1 MREKLEDGFYY
12 HWNWLMQRFYQNEY
26 LRERFVVRQIN
37 QKEYGFC
44 DFKNNTIFIVK
55 RTSENC
61 FQVALLSD
69 YQTDFKSFKRALG
82 VLRFMKN
89 YSECID
95 MLNAY
100 KQVGVTF
107 NLSNFRWNL
116 LGFTELVKG
125 VRLNVRTECKSKKQT
140 SSDAFE
146 DFRKE
151 CYYNSRFSRKHW

>member
-1 MREKLEDGFYY
+1 MREKLEDGFCY
-12 HWNWLMQRFYQNEY
+12 HWNWLMQSFYQNEY

-61 FQVALLSD
+61 FQVAVLSD
-69 YQTDFKSFKRALG
+69 YQANFKSFKKSLG
-82 VLRFMKN
+82 VLNFMKR

-100 KQVGVTF
+100 KRKGITF
-107 NLSNFRWNL
+107 DLSNFRWNL
-116 LGFTELVKG
+116 LGITELVKG
-125 VRLNVRTECKSKKQT
+125 VRLNIVSETKPKKVNC
-140 SSDAFE
+140 SDVFE
-146 DFRKE
+146 DFRRE
-151 CYYNSRFSRKHW
+151 CYYNSRFGRKHW